1 LIKTIIITDAKAD
14 AAKLRKSGISISDEL
29 IQNVSSIMND
39 VIEHGDAAI
48 LDYTEK
54 LEGVR
59 LNSLKV
65 KKEEFERAFSMVTKK
80 QIRAVNAIKSRLIRN
95 EVAIRNRIKGT
106 TLSSDGIKIHRL
118 VKAISSV

>member
-1 LIKTIIITDAKAD
+1 MNMLKTIIITDAKAD
-14 AAKLRKSGISISDEL
+14 ASKLRKSGISISDEL

-65 KKEEFERAFSMVTKK
+65 TTEEFEQAFSMVTKK
-80 QIRAVNAIKSRLIRN
+80 QIQAVNVIKSRLIRN
-95 EVAIRNRIKGT
+95 EAAVMKRFKGT
-106 TLSSDGIKIHRL
+106 TFSSDGVKIH
-118 VKAISSV
+118 